1 MSDLGR
7 LIAIL
12 LIILGNAFFVA
23 AEYALVTCRRPRLQ
37 ELAGQG
43 NRRAALALKITDEP
57 VRFISTIQ
65 LGVTVFSILLGA
77 VGQPLLVHLLDP
89 VLATSLAF
97 LLAFALVTYL
107 HIILGELVPKGIA
120 LARREETALLLAVP
134 LEAFYILSAPLV
146 AFLRASAGAI
156 LRSFRMAP
164 ALPGVIVASEEEL
177 RMIVAAAEEKGIIE
191 EAEEEM
197 LYKVFDFADT
207 EAFEVM
213 IPRHET
219 VALPIGAST
228 REWLATVVDIP
239 HTRYPVYRGSLDQIA
254 GILNVHDVVP
264 VLYKEGIEGVRLER
278 LLRPAFLVPERKN
291 LGALLADFRRTR
303 QQMAI
308 VVDEYG
314 TTTGIVTL
322 EDLLE
327 EIVGEIASEYEL
339 PDESVRRLGERTA
352 LVDGA
357 FPLDDFNEQFAQAL
371 PLGEY
376 HTLAGFVFG
385 LLGRAPVQG
394 DEVAWGG
401 LRFRVAKVK
410 GLRIAELV
418 VDLPPAMSSQPPS
431 PLAR

>member
-37 ELAGQG
+37 ELAAQG

-77 VGQPLLVHLLDP
+77 VGQPLLAHLLDP

-97 LLAFALVTYL
+97 FLAFALVTYL
-107 HIILGELVPKGIA
+107 HVTLGELVPKGIA

-228 REWLATVVDIP
+228 REWLATVVDLP
-239 HTRYPVYRGSLDQIA
+239 HTPPPGPP
-254 GILNVHDVVP
+254 GP
-264 VLYKEGIEGVRLER
+264 PPPPP
-278 LLRPAFLVPERKN
+278 RP
-291 LGALLADFRRTR
+291 
-303 QQMAI
+303 
-308 VVDEYG
+308 
-314 TTTGIVTL
+314 
-322 EDLLE
+322 
-327 EIVGEIASEYEL
+327 
-339 PDESVRRLGERTA
+339 
-352 LVDGA
+352 
-357 FPLDDFNEQFAQAL
+357 
-371 PLGEY
+371 
-376 HTLAGFVFG
+376 
-385 LLGRAPVQG
+385 
-394 DEVAWGG
+394 
-401 LRFRVAKVK
+401 
-410 GLRIAELV
+410 
-418 VDLPPAMSSQPPS
+418 PPPPH
-431 PLAR
+431 